1 MGCLELPS
9 WFHHAVDVMYPKLL
23 VFWTDG
29 ARWMRLMCDVAQVI
43 DRPELE
49 TKALN

>member
-9 WFHHAVDVMYPKLL
+9 WFHHAVRVMYPELL

-29 ARWMRLMCDVAQVI
+29 ARLMCDVAQVI
-43 DRPELE
+43 ERPELE